1 MILRRYGNTIQ
12 SVNPNFDPRAM
23 TEVSFTRSGELT
35 INANEFAERY
45 EREDGRELTA
55 AADGD
60 VQDEVEGA
68 VLEQLE
74 QQLDQLDRETAGDRV
89 LLIENQPGKDQAKTR
104 SVQTTRV
111 VQGAN
116 RFHFEFSIDPP
127 LKVGI
132 YRRKN

>member
-12 SVNPNFDPRAM
+12 SVTPNFDPRAM

-55 AADGD
+55 SAEGD
-60 VQDEVEGA
+60 VQDEAEGA
-68 VLEQLE
+68 ALEQLQRMLE
-74 QQLDQLDRETAGDRV
+74 QVDREAGDDHV
-89 LLIENQPGKDQAKTR
+89 ILIENQPGKDQAKTR
-104 SVQTTRV
+104 GVQTTRV
-111 VQGAN
+111 VQGTN
-116 RFHFEFSIDPP
+116 RFYFEFSIDPP

-132 YRRKN
+132 YRRKS

>member
-12 SVNPNFDPRAM
+12 SVTPNFDPRAM

-55 AADGD
+55 SAEGD
-60 VQDEVEGA
+60 VQDEAEGA
-68 VLEQLE
+68 ALEQLQRMLE
-74 QQLDQLDRETAGDRV
+74 QLDREAGDDRV
-89 LLIENQPGKDQAKTR
+89 ILIENQPGKDQAKTR
-104 SVQTTRV
+104 GVQTTRV

-116 RFHFEFSIDPP
+116 RFYFEFSIDPP

-132 YRRKN
+132 YRRKS